1 MPMPKLCLFVHICP
15 YLLHN
20 IWLKVPS
27 KAGLPFA
34 WWALSSISLSIE
46 RAPPLSNSLHTIYL
60 VPLLFVF
67 VYCINF
73 SVSIV
78 LIFCNIIIF
87 VV

>member
-1 MPMPKLCLFVHICP
+1 MPSTSLNMPKRFR
-15 YLLHN
+15 
-20 IWLKVPS
+20 VPWS
-27 KAGLPFA
+27 RVFEFLTGKFMPAIVGEQKKY
-34 WWALSSISLSIE
+34 ISIE
-46 RAPPLSNSLHTIYL
+46 KTRGCVLQICGIIYL